1 MAQTWP
7 AKAPTEIVERRWT
20 VPVDDDDGLSSFAR
34 VASGV
39 TIDAYSAQ
47 GNDAV
52 LTLSAGVD
60 NVTATLTLT
69 ATTSRGRILVET
81 FYLPIFASPNEFAY
95 TVRDICAFALRKIA
109 GNGNDAEATELE
121 DARERLSD
129 MLASWK
135 GQGADI
141 GAKLPC
147 AANDVLYISDAFASA
162 VKSNLILEIAD
173 LYDYTPSGRVV
184 MNATRGLQLVKS
196 TMLSKDRPGDS
207 AAYS

>member
-20 VPVDDDDGLSSFAR
+20 VPVDADDGLSSFAR

-39 TIDAYSAQ
+39 TIDAYSMQ

-60 NVTATLTLT
+60 NVAATVTLT
-69 ATTSRGRILVET
+69 ATTTRGRVLVET

-95 TVRDICAFALRKIA
+95 TARDICNFALRKVA
-109 GNGNDAEATELE
+109 GIGTTADAAELS
-121 DARERLSD
+121 DALERLSD
-129 MLASWK
+129 MLAAWK
-135 GQGADI
+135 GQGANI

-147 AANDVLYISDAFASA
+147 AAADVFYISDEFASA
-162 VKSNLILEIAD
+162 VKNNLILEIAD
-173 LYDYTPSGRVV
+173 LYDYQPSARVIN
-184 MNATRGLQLVKS
+184 NAQRGLQQIKS
-196 TMLSKDRPGDS
+196 SLIDAETRSTV
-207 AAYS
+207 YY